1 MEGLDKDEKYCIE
14 TDCKIIAFTP
24 GGINRGTQPEMPDD
38 EVETWAR
45 RALAANGFGDY

>member
-1 MEGLDKDEKYCIE
+1 MYGIE
-14 TDCKIIAFTP
+14 TDCEIIAFTP
-24 GGINRGTQPEMPDD
+24 ASNNRETLREMPSD